1 MSVSLVLYLT
11 KQTFLFQLFKIRFSS
26 FGSWSGSVENILDL
40 DPAKWSG
47 SFGSGSVTP
56 VFNGRVVLSSCVCYT
71 ILQIFWRHSHPVLT
85 CCNDYLGKRTCLY
98 RYCIYLWQCSAS
110 GVTTNRR
117 LSIFSRSDLDYL
129 TLNDALHQIKNNLCF
144 IETGDYQGLRFEA

>member
-1 MSVSLVLYLT
+1 MVLDPDPW
-11 KQTFLFQLFKIRFSS
+11 KTFWILIRQNEADPSDP
-26 FGSWSGSVENILDL
+26 GSV
-40 DPAKWSG
+40 A
-47 SFGSGSVTP
+47 P

-110 GVTTNRR
+110 GVTTNRC

-144 IETGDYQGLRFEA
+144 IENVPDLFIVHSIFTVMYCTVLHCTAL